1 MFYIISSRIPLISS
15 DNTNR
20 KYFKLFVTG
29 SIFYVLIHYYLNK
42 DVRFGLIEKFR
53 KFIYHVMAVDLAIAC
68 ILSKYIKTSKP
79 KEKDEDGDNDS
90 SSVNPNKKDQQGNNP
105 AQLTHELEEQRR
117 LFLEEHQRKLLH
129 ERMMEQRVM
138 EQRMM
143 EQRMMEQ
150 RAAEQKA
157 AEQKKSKKSEK
168 DSDSDKSEKSD
179 KSSVSE
185 KSEKSAK
192 RETKK
197 TKEVAKPSKP
207 TKPVEVTDEANTESD
222 LPIYN

>member
-42 DVRFGLIEKFR
+42 DVRFGLVEKFR
-53 KFIYHVMAVDLAIAC
+53 KFIYQVMAVDLAIAC
-68 ILSKYIKTSKP
+68 ILSKYIRTSKP
-79 KEKDEDGDNDS
+79 KEKEEDSDS
-90 SSVNPNKKDQQGNNP
+90 ESSQVCPIKKDQHVNNP
-105 AQLTHELEEQRR
+105 AQLTNELEEQRR
-117 LFLEEHQRKLLH
+117 LFLEEHQR
-129 ERMMEQRVM
+129 RIM

-143 EQRMMEQ
+143 EQRIMEQ
-150 RAAEQKA
+150 RMIEQKAAEQKA

-168 DSDSDKSEKSD
+168 DSDSDKSEKSE

-192 RETKK
+192 RQTKK

-207 TKPVEVTDEANTESD
+207 AKPVEVTEDANTESD